1 MKNMMREWKAFLQ
14 ERTTLPVAL
23 AAISSTKKGQPILT
37 KSKSLDADSTS
48 MDSLNPEFA
57 KKVLKVQAALRS
69 LGYRT
74 KLVTA
79 YRTPASQLKKY
90 KQGKSKVKFG
100 KHNAVRKDGNKIVPA
115 SLAADLIWNN
125 AKKGAYKN
133 TPENIKYYKVLGE
146 VAKKEGLRW
155 GGDFAK
161 STPALAKFGIGWDP
175 THIEAR
181 VSLKKIASDYKD
193 LVARATLMNQLKP
206 DTQDKA

>member
-1 MKNMMREWKAFLQ
+1 MYEWKAFLQ
-14 ERTTLPVAL
+14 ERTTLPVAV
-23 AAISSTKKGQPILT
+23 AAMTSAKKGQPTLT
-37 KSKSLDADSTS
+37 RSKSLDSDSIS
-48 MDSLNPEFA
+48 MDSLSPEFA
-57 KKVLKVQAALRS
+57 ERVLKVQAALRS

-100 KHNAVRKDGNKIVPA
+100 KHNAVRKDGNRIVPA
-115 SLAADLIWNN
+115 SMAADLIWNN

-133 TPENIKYYKVLGE
+133 TPENIKYYKVLGA

-155 GGDFAK
+155 GGDFSK
-161 STPALAKFGIGWDP
+161 SNPKLAKVGIGWDP

-181 VSLKKIASDYKD
+181 TSLKKIASDYKK
-193 LVARATLMNQLKP
+193 LVAQINRSSQLKSN
-206 DTQDKA
+206 TKDKA